1 MGHLDDLLMQR
12 VNDAISVS
20 FGLGAGYAP
29 PAENEQAA
37 LPDAESIPAVT
48 A

>member
-20 FGLGAGYAP
+20 FGLGAEYPAP
-29 PAENEQAA
+29 REDGQTA
-37 LPDAESIPAVT
+37 LPDSESIPAVT